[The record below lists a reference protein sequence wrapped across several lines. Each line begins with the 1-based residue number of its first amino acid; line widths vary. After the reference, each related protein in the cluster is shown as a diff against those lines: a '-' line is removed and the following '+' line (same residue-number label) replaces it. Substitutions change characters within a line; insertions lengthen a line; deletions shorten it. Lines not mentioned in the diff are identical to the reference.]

1 MALSKTSGIGTKING
16 NKVEYAYAQDFRF
29 GNIQETDLKTEQHDK
44 EDGTGI
50 ETVKYFL
57 TNNVGQRIN
66 LDNFKKFNKE
76 KYKEEVLGK
85 IKPNEIGDPE
95 KEALYDV
102 LVKSPFQ
109 RYFVD
114 FIAKILY
121 NLKYEVQ
128 GIPCLF
134 KGKIMKKVHNYTS
147 NLELTS
153 LLIRI
158 KNLRALDKQILTKE
172 DYRNNRRLNRYIK
185 VHTKI
190 NDTKSTPENASKR
203 AKLKDHL
210 KEVII
215 SLSEK
220 TPCDQK
226 SYNRFGQIVLL
237 MVKKILTRP
246 QFNGYSYK
254 DDFYSDASFKILKY
268 LGNFDHTL
276 ISERTGQRVNA
287 FAYITQIIMNSII
300 AIINTRKRD
309 YDNVMEQIK
318 LGIIDNP
325 KASMDTRNLYIKD
338 KEYTPE
344 PEKIDKQYFLN
355 GNPDDVIEEL
365 SGIIENNG
373 TSENINTITIHIEN
387 DVEFNIDQYN
397 LIKNLAKSSK
407 VPVIL
412 GERFKEDENVQFS

>member
-1 MALSKTSGIGTKING
+1 
-16 NKVEYAYAQDFRF
+16 
-29 GNIQETDLKTEQHDK
+29 
-44 EDGTGI
+44 
-50 ETVKYFL
+50 
-57 TNNVGQRIN
+57 
-66 LDNFKKFNKE
+66 
-76 KYKEEVLGK
+76 
-85 IKPNEIGDPE
+85 
-95 KEALYDV
+95 
-102 LVKSPFQ
+102 
-109 RYFVD
+109 
-114 FIAKILY
+114 
-121 NLKYEVQ
+121 
-128 GIPCLF
+128 
-134 KGKIMKKVHNYTS
+134 MKKVHNYTS

-158 KNLRALDKQILTKE
+158 KNLRALDKQILSKE
-172 DYRNNRRLNRYIK
+172 DYRNNHRLNRYIK
-185 VHTKI
+185 VHTKL
-190 NDTKSTPENASKR
+190 NDTKSTPDNASKR

-220 TPCDQK
+220 TPCDQQ

-355 GNPDDVIEEL
+355 GSPDDVIEEL
-365 SGIIENNG
+365 SGIVENNG
-373 TSENINTITIHIEN
+373 TNENINTITIHIEN